1 MTSPLSHLELLNG
14 SNQVLSFEFTE
25 KVGLKP
31 RPSRFVSGLSTLERY
46 LNESRLQLIRNTVGR
61 NALAV
66 VKLSQNYPTTITLD
80 SKQRLGR

>member
-31 RPSRFVSGLSTLERY
+31 CPSRFVSGLSTLERY
-46 LNESRLQLIRNTVGR
+46 LNSRLQLIRNTVAR

-66 VKLSQNYPTTITLD
+66 VKLSRKHYP
-80 SKQRLGR
+80 LGHMYVCVVM